1 MKEIDIYAI
10 QHLTKSDFVLTM
22 LFSHNSM
29 RNPAYSLMVQ
39 TSTPFHILQV
49 SIMNWKALFY
59 QGFDYLTSTILQFFF
74 NIYIY
79 FYVLKYGHSCINYR
93 YVCEI
98 VDIYNFFYIH
108 IYVLKYKHSRTNYEY
123 VYEIVDIY
131 QCLITIRKVSIIVY
145 QIQWKFSD

>member
-1 MKEIDIYAI
+1 M
-10 QHLTKSDFVLTM
+10 
-22 LFSHNSM
+22 
-29 RNPAYSLMVQ
+29 
-39 TSTPFHILQV
+39 
-49 SIMNWKALFY
+49 
-59 QGFDYLTSTILQFFF
+59 
-74 NIYIY
+74 
-79 FYVLKYGHSCINYR
+79 LKYGHSRINYR

-145 QIQWKFSD
+145 QIQWIFSD